1 MKARRPSLREC
12 GQACLCTVRRFLTAR
27 VRASHFFEVQVQI
40 FALSASAKWIF
51 SILNRPNNQSDES
64 GNERIF
70 GLGRASCNEIN
81 QTKTKQC
88 AVSLEVSIP
97 SLPSLE
103 VSIPSLPRVNQ
114 ETCYLKT
121 LSRHQLYE
129 KYC

>member
-64 GNERIF
+64 GNERIS
-70 GLGRASCNEIN
+70 GLGGATCNEIN

-88 AVSLEVSIP
+88 AV
-97 SLPSLE
+97 SLE